1 MSYNETKETNG
12 IKTERYVLKF
22 SKTLKQVKDIIPF
35 ENDLIASLRNII
47 FRKTRNQFQKNIPKE
62 IRLIK

>member
-1 MSYNETKETNG
+1 MSYNGKKETNG

-35 ENDLIASLRNII
+35 ENDLIASVRNII
-47 FRKTRNQFQKNIPKE
+47 FRKTTNQFQKNIPKE